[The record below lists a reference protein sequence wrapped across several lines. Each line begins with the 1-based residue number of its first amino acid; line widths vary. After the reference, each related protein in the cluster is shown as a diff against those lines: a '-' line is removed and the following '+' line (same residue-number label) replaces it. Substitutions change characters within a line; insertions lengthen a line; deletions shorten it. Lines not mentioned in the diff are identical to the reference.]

1 MADHNH
7 GHAHGGHAHS
17 HAAPDNPAAHV
28 DNPAQLFVVFL
39 LIGAGAVATIFA
51 SMQGL
56 GDKAIFVHMG
66 ISTVQ
71 ACLVG
76 YYFMH
81 LKKADSLTWLI
92 ALSGIFFMAILFAL
106 PLGDILTRQWGG
118 L

>member
-7 GHAHGGHAHS
+7 AHGHGHS

-28 DNPAQLFVVFL
+28 DNPFSVFVVFL
-39 LIGAGAVATIFA
+39 LVGLGSFATIA
-51 SMQGL
+51 VSMQDV
-56 GDKAIFVHMG
+56 GDKAIYIHMA

-71 ACLVG
+71 VCLVG
-76 YYFMH
+76 YYWMH
-81 LKKADSLTWLI
+81 LKRSDSLTWLC